1 MKGRLMRY
9 GSDLIVDHLAHLGVD
24 VVTINPGASIRGL
37 HDSLV
42 RGSRPE
48 MVLALHEEIAVGMAH
63 GYAKSA
69 RKVAAVFVH
78 DLVGLQHASMAIFNA
93 WADAVPMLV
102 IGGSGPRDAASRRPW
117 IDWVHTG
124 LPQGALVRDFVKWDD
139 DPGSLAAVPDAIS
152 RGMELA
158 LRSPSGPVYLS
169 IDVALQEC
177 PADDVEFPAPPQISR
192 STLAAPRSTQ
202 DAVADALRGAS
213 RPAVVVDL
221 PHPGLAAA
229 LTRLADMTGAE
240 VIDLGGG
247 ANFPSSHWANQ
258 THRRREVLECAD
270 LVIALNV
277 RDLLWALAETDQR
290 TRTVSA
296 LVGPDT
302 AVFSVALSDLQM
314 RGFVVARSYVPQARN
329 VVGDPVVLVDDVVQA
344 LSHDAPLGPDAAQR
358 ERSSSAVAQAREAAW
373 KLAREQAQAAVIAPA
388 HLAATLWDVVRGGPW
403 QLANGRLDGWVQ
415 RLWDISLDSHFLG
428 LSGGHGLGYGLPASL
443 GAALAQRDTDTLVVN
458 LQGDGDMMYTPS
470 ALWSAARHQL
480 PLLTVVQNNRS
491 YGKDE
496 MHQREVARTRG
507 RSEDVVGVGIH
518 LDEPNISY
526 TKLAEA
532 QGVEALG
539 PVEEPAEL
547 LPVLKEAGRIVRTE
561 RRPVLVDVVC
571 PIPDAARH

>member
-1 MKGRLMRY
+1 MRY
-9 GSDLIVDHLAHLGVD
+9 GSDLIVEHLARLGVE

-42 RGSRPE
+42 RESRPE
-48 MVLALHEEIAVGMAH
+48 MILALHEEIAVAMAH
-63 GYAKSA
+63 GYAKSSG
-69 RKVAAVFVH
+69 KLAAVFVH

-102 IGGSGPRDAASRRPW
+102 IGGSGPRDAAARRPW

-139 DPGSLAAVPDAIS
+139 EPGSLAAVPDSLS

-177 PADDVEFPAPPQISR
+177 AADDVEPPPAPPVSR
-192 STLAAPRSTQ
+192 STLAAPRSTEQ
-202 DAVADALRGAS
+202 AVADALCSAG
-213 RPAVVVDL
+213 RPALIVDL
-221 PHPGLAAA
+221 PHPGLAEAV
-229 LTRLADMTGAE
+229 TRLADMTGAE
-240 VIDLGGG
+240 VVDLGGG
-247 ANFPSSHWANQ
+247 ANFPTRHWANQ
-258 THRRREVLECAD
+258 THRRRGVLERAD
-270 LVIALNV
+270 LVIALHV
-277 RDLLWALAETDQR
+277 RDLLWSIAETDQQ
-290 TRTVSA
+290 TRTVRPIVA
-296 LVGPDT
+296 PD
-302 AVFSVALSDLQM
+302 AVVFSVALSDLQM
-314 RGFVVARSYVPQARN
+314 RGFVAARSYVPGARN
-329 VVGDPVVLVDDVVQA
+329 VVGDPTVLIEGVVQA
-344 LSHDAPLGPDAAQR
+344 LSGTPVQGPDAARR
-358 ERSSSAVAQAREAAW
+358 ERSRAASAQARTSAW
-373 KLAREQAQAAVIAPA
+373 DFAREQAQTDVIHPA
-388 HLAATLWDVVRGGPW
+388 HLAASLWDVVREGPW
-403 QLANGRLDGWVQ
+403 QLANGRLDGWIQ
-415 RLWDISLDSHFLG
+415 RLWDISLPSHFLG
-428 LSGGHGLGYGLPASL
+428 LSGGHGLGYGLPASV

-458 LQGDGDMMYTPS
+458 LQGDGDMMYSPS

-496 MHQREVARTRG
+496 MHQRQVARTRG

-532 QGVEALG
+532 QGVEAFG
-539 PVEEPAEL
+539 PVEEPAQ
-547 LPVLKEAGRIVRTE
+547 LPSVLKEAGRIVRTE

-571 PIPDAARH
+571 PIPDATRH